1 MEAALAVLKTAGMTA
16 MIVGLMF
23 TLFVKHTARIA
34 AASAADHAAAA
45 ASDRLGSDWDCRETG
60 PAWEEAQ
67 QLAARA
73 VVDSVTGLGSV
84 IPVGVRV
91 TASPSCVVTV
101 TVTAA
106 ALGVRSWLG
115 AQAVRCSPAPSAA
128 EIPLRQLC

>member
-1 MEAALAVLKTAGMTA
+1 MEAALAVLKTAGMTV
-16 MIVGLMF
+16 MIIGLMF

-34 AASAADHAAAA
+34 ASSAADRAVAA

-60 PAWEEAQ
+60 SAWEEAQ

-73 VVDSVTGLGSV
+73 AAAATANLGAVT
-84 IPVGVRV
+84 PVGVRIA
-91 TASPSCVVTV
+91 ASPSCVVTV

-115 AQAVRCSPAPSAA
+115 AQAVRCSPAPAAA
-128 EIPLRQLC
+128 EIPLRQIC